1 MVSAENGNRNKTCT
15 LNNLIGNWEGRSEKS
30 VLCCKEMF

>member
-1 MVSAENGNRNKTCT
+1 MVSADNGNGNETCT
-15 LNNLIGNWEGRSEKS
+15 LNNLIGKS